1 MTVQQRNRPKK
12 GATKMGKIEPQQLPE
27 REMRS
32 TARIA
37 YNRISEY
44 FAIPENERKFEE
56 WKAKRAEING

>member
-1 MTVQQRNRPKK
+1 
-12 GATKMGKIEPQQLPE
+12 MGKIKPQQLPE

-37 YNRISEY
+37 YNRVSEF

-56 WKAKRAEING
+56 WKAKRAGAGSISLRRM

>member
-1 MTVQQRNRPKK
+1 
-12 GATKMGKIEPQQLPE
+12 MGKIEPQQLPE

-44 FAIPENERKFEE
+44 FAIPENERKIEE
-56 WKAKRAEING
+56 WKAKRAETNG

>member
-1 MTVQQRNRPKK
+1 MQQRHQPKK
-12 GATKMGKIEPQQLPE
+12 GAIKMGKIEPQQLPE

-37 YNRISEY
+37 YNLISEF

-56 WKAKRAEING
+56 WKAKRAGANG

>member
-1 MTVQQRNRPKK
+1 
-12 GATKMGKIEPQQLPE
+12 MGKIEPQQLPE

-37 YNRISEY
+37 YNRISEF

-56 WKAKRAEING
+56 WKAKRAETNG